1 MITRWNNIEFFR
13 FEKEIWYR
21 RALDGESYKLTEED
35 RDIVSPMFENIESMY
50 PKASAALKALYFKLF
65 SWNIKRYQFKS
76 VDRFLRCN
84 FSRID
89 NVPDINSKGCLNL
102 EHVECPLKGICTYD
116 GVICEPELNT
126 NLGNCEQE
134 VMELLFKGF
143 NQTEIA
149 EKLGK
154 SPDTV
159 HNQIFRSYRKIGV
172 REKADFIHYAYK
184 NKLFKEE

>member
-1 MITRWNNIEFFR
+1 MITRWSSIEFFR
-13 FEKEIWYR
+13 FEKEMWYR
-21 RALDGESYKLTEED
+21 TFDGENHKLTEED
-35 RDIVSPMFENIESMY
+35 RDIISSMFESIESMY
-50 PKASAALKALYFKLF
+50 PKAFAALKTMYYKLF
-65 SWNIKRYQFKS
+65 SWSIKRYQFKV

-89 NVPDINSKGCLNL
+89 NIQDISSNGCFNF
-102 EHVECPLKGICTYD
+102 EHVECPLRGVCSQES
-116 GVICEPELNT
+116 VICEPELET
-126 NLGNCEQE
+126 NLGSCEQE